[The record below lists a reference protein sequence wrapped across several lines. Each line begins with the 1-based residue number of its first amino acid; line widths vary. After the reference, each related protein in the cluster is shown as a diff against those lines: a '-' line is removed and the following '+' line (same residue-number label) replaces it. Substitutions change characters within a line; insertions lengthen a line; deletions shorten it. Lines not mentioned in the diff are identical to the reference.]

1 MFKINKD
8 ERGQV
13 GIGTMIVFIAMV
25 LVASVAAAVLIQTS
39 GYLQQRA
46 MSVGRQTTEEVS
58 TGVYVF
64 QIGGHVNDKSL
75 NQLIIYVRPNMGG
88 STVDLNQTIMKLS
101 NGGIQSVLRFND
113 TTSNGELEAVTDI
126 SGEGVNDIYSASAW
140 NGTSDSQ
147 FGIVVLQDADSSV
160 QKTGSV
166 VINDGDKVGLLVN
179 TTAVFGGLGT
189 RKQVVG
195 EVVPEVGSPGIIS
208 FNTPPA
214 YMKKTIELQ

>member
-1 MFKINKD
+1 MFKIKKD

-39 GYLQQRA
+39 GYLQERA

-58 TGVYVF
+58 TGIYVF
-64 QIGGHVNDKSL
+64 QIGGHVTDNSL
-75 NQLIIYVRPNMGG
+75 NQLVIYVKPNMGG
-88 STVDLNQTIMKLS
+88 STVDLNQTILKLS
-101 NGGIQSVLRFND
+101 NGGIQSVLRFNYN
-113 TTSNGELEAVTDI
+113 TTDGNLTAVTDVT
-126 SGEGVNDIYSASAW
+126 GEGVNDIYSASAW

-147 FGIVVLQDADSSV
+147 FGIVALQDADDSV
-160 QKTGSV
+160 RKTGSV
-166 VINDGDKVGLLVN
+166 VINNGDKVGLLVN

-195 EVVPEVGSPGIIS
+195 EIVPEIGSPGIVS